1 MMRARHS
8 KPDGAFALMLKMPY
22 EAGMSAAINAV
33 FVAPRAEFIPLL
45 MPLRDSFEIEFAHLN
60 TDSTVGEWR
69 V

>member
-1 MMRARHS
+1 
-8 KPDGAFALMLKMPY
+8 MLKMPY